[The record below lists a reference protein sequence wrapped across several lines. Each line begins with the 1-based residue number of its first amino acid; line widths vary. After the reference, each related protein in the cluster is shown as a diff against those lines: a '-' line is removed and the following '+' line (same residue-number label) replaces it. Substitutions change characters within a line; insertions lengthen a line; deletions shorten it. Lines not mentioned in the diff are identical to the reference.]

1 MKRSISSKNIL
12 ITGGAGYIGSILS
25 STLKKRKN
33 VKILVIDDL
42 SSGKKKYLNCD
53 VFEKFNLCNKE
64 KLFNFFKRHKI
75 SEVIHL
81 AGYTNLRDK
90 NYKKFDKNNFTATKF
105 LVENIITFKVKK
117 LIFAS
122 TASVYGNPRK
132 VPLNENSLL
141 KPISFYGKSKLKA
154 ENYIIRRS
162 KNKFKSVIFR
172 FFNASGADLNFKS
185 GEDKMPPEHL
195 IPIILKSYFS
205 KKLFSLHNKFDTPD
219 GTGIRDYI
227 HVMDL
232 AEGHIKTLEFLM
244 KNENEII
251 NLNLGTGIGTSVLE
265 LIETFKLVNKVNIP
279 YEFVPRRKGD
289 IAEVIADNTY
299 AKKLLNWAPKKNI
312 NDMCKDGF
320 NWQLKNPNGFN

>member
-227 HVMDL
+227 HVSDICD
-232 AEGHIKTLEFLM
+232 AIEKSIKYLNNKKETS
-244 KNENEII
+244 EIF
-251 NLNLGTGIGTSVLE
+251 NLGSEIGQSSLSIVR
-265 LIETFKLVNKVNIP
+265 LIEKINGKKINFKFKNKNFGEPNILLASS
-279 YEFVPRRKGD
+279 KK
-289 IAEVIADNTY
+289 AQ
-299 AKKLLNWAPKKNI
+299 KKLKWKTKRNIIKILRDSIAWEKNI
-312 NDMCKDGF
+312 F
-320 NWQLKNPNGFN
+320 

>member
-53 VFEKFNLCNKE
+53 VFEKFNLCDKK

-132 VPLNENSLL
+132 VPLNENSSL

-205 KKLFSLHNKFDTPD
+205 KKLFSLHNKFNTPD

-227 HVMDL
+227 HVSDICDAIEKSL
-232 AEGHIKTLEFLM
+232 IYLNNK
-244 KNENEII
+244 KKISEIF
-251 NLNLGTGIGTSVLE
+251 NLGSEIGQSSLSIVR
-265 LIETFKLVNKVNIP
+265 LIEKINGNKIYFKFKNKNFGEPNILQASS
-279 YEFVPRRKGD
+279 KK
-289 IAEVIADNTY
+289 AQ
-299 AKKLLNWAPKKNI
+299 KKLKWKTKRNINKILRDSIAWEKNI
-312 NDMCKDGF
+312 F
-320 NWQLKNPNGFN
+320 